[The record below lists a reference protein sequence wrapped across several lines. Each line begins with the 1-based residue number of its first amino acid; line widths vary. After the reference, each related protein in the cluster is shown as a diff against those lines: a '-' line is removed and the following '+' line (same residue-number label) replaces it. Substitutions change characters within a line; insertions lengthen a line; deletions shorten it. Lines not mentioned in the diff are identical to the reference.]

1 MNKLTEFLKTTAAGG
16 LMVLLPVLL
25 LCLVP
30 VSGYAQVYHYIDK
43 DGVERYSNQPPPEGA
58 KIIGETKEVKYDK
71 AADSAQQERN
81 REAAAEA
88 AAQPPPAP
96 AVKSPPPSGGNA
108 GETVIHE
115 GDGGTVEKQYS
126 RRKHRRKK
134 EIRKENAEKRKAMEA
149 VEGKK

>member
-1 MNKLTEFLKTTAAGG
+1 MRIYIFII
-16 LMVLLPVLL
+16 LL
-25 LCLVP
+25 LSFCLVP

-71 AADSAQQERN
+71 AADNAQQERN

-88 AAQPPPAP
+88 EAAQPAPTP
-96 AVKSPPPSGGNA
+96 AVKPTQPSGGNA
-108 GETVIHE
+108 GETVIYE
-115 GDGGTVEKQYS
+115 GDGGTVEQQYS

-149 VEGKK
+149 VEVKK

>member
-1 MNKLTEFLKTTAAGG
+1 MRIYRFMLLFLI
-16 LMVLLPVLL
+16 

-30 VSGYAQVYHYIDK
+30 VSGYAQVYHYLDK

-108 GETVIHE
+108 GETVISD